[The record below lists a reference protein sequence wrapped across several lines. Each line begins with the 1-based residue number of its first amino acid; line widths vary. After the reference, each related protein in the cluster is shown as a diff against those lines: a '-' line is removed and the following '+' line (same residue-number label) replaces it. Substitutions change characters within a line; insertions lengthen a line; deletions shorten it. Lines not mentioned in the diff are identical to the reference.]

1 MAGESLRVLC
11 PQAVSMTTSGVD
23 TESRSMLPR
32 GLIVVLSMTG
42 ILVTVLALKQFAGII
57 APVLLAFVLVIC
69 FYPLIGILRRRGAPQ
84 WLAVTITLIAL
95 VVVIIGMAVSLAVSV
110 AQLATIL
117 PTYQAQFTH
126 LTDELRAWLG
136 TLGVGPDQIKEAVSK
151 INFSSLAG
159 LLGDLLASLAGV
171 FSNMLLLL
179 FVVAFMALDAV
190 RFSRRLS
197 LVRPERPEIVGA
209 LDSFVAGTRT
219 YLLVSTIFG
228 LIVAVIDTGFLWW
241 VGVPLPLLWG
251 MLAFITNYI
260 PNVGF
265 IIGVVPPA
273 LLGLLQ
279 GGPKLM
285 IIVIIG
291 YSLINFVI
299 QSIIQPKVMADAV
312 NLSLTLTFVSLI
324 FWTFVIGAMGAV
336 LAVPLTLLT
345 KALLLDVDPST
356 RWISSLITG
365 GPTPPEDEDGVDAAA
380 TTRAAPEVASE
391 EVASQGAA
399 LASDGQDPSP
409 SRAE

>member
-1 MAGESLRVLC
+1 MAGESLRVLH
-11 PQAVSMTTSGVD
+11 PQAGSMTTSGVD
-23 TESRSMLPR
+23 TEPRWMLPR

-57 APVLLAFVLVIC
+57 APVLLALVLVIC

-84 WLAVTITLIAL
+84 WLAVTVTLITL
-95 VVVIIGMAVSLAVSV
+95 VVVIVGLAASLALSV

-136 TLGVGPDQIKEAVSK
+136 SLGVGPDQIKEAVSK
-151 INFSSLAG
+151 INFSSVAG

-251 MLAFITNYI
+251 LLAFITNYI

-279 GGPKLM
+279 GGPKTHDHRDRRVLSDQLCHS
-285 IIVIIG
+285 VDHPAEG
-291 YSLINFVI
+291 HGRCG
-299 QSIIQPKVMADAV
+299 QPLPDPDLRLADLLDFRDRRDGRGAGRTADA
-312 NLSLTLTFVSLI
+312 
-324 FWTFVIGAMGAV
+324 AH
-336 LAVPLTLLT
+336 
-345 KALLLDVDPST
+345 
-356 RWISSLITG
+356 
-365 GPTPPEDEDGVDAAA
+365 
-380 TTRAAPEVASE
+380 
-391 EVASQGAA
+391 QGAA
-399 LASDGQDPSP
+399 ARRGPEHPMDIQPRHRRPHPAGG
-409 SRAE
+409 